1 MKKEYLSLNSLER
14 AENYLNTLQLQRKIR
29 SYSKDNGISR
39 ANIYRVLDEKRN
51 SGIAWGTINK
61 IATDGE
67 RYRKEVILDGQD
79 FEVAKTSVKNW
90 IDRLT
95 NKRSKDNRILKKVI
109 LENSNV
115 LLEVYKYLEEK

>member
-1 MKKEYLSLNSLER
+1 M
-14 AENYLNTLQLQRKIR
+14 
-29 SYSKDNGISR
+29 
-39 ANIYRVLDEKRN
+39 DEKRN

-67 RYRKEVILDGQD
+67 RYRKEAILDGQD

>member
-39 ANIYRVLDEKRN
+39 TNIYRVLDEKRN

-67 RYRKEVILDGQD
+67 RYRKEAILDGQD